1 MRIVL
6 QRQKEKTPQFR
17 IKFSARTTAQSHIT
31 IFIMNQKDIAYIQ
44 LIHLLLVVVQN

>member
-17 IKFSARTTAQSHIT
+17 LKFSARTTTQLHIT
-31 IFIMNQKDIAYIQ
+31 IVIMNQKDIAYIQ